1 MAGELVPLRRA
12 ADRRY
17 GGPVQATPY
26 YARADATLLS
36 LTPPAPE
43 ETKPSEARQREW
55 ERVFQHLESRFQAII
70 NWRVSAWETWGRI
83 ARFEQPYRYYPFIT
97 PNLYNQNLREDFSIV
112 DRTATLCGEI
122 CSAGLM
128 ATLTDP
134 DRLWLDLGPA
144 IPGLE
149 LDREGERYYEEW
161 SERLNYVYDHSNFY
175 ESQAQQYDDLT
186 FFGNGLVIDYED
198 EREII
203 HAFTPTLGEWGVSNN
218 FDDGADTMYR
228 EFRQTVSQ
236 IIGMFGPE
244 NCPSDVLRM
253 WREKGGALEYQMVIG
268 HAIEPNFDIYADGA
282 EPIVVM
288 PGGAPW
294 REVYWIRGKKNYQ
307 PLSVSPFLDQ
317 PFSDVR
323 WSQRGSEPYAR
334 GPGEYA
340 LGDTI
345 QLQLETRQKAESI
358 EKVNRPPMGA
368 DVSLQFLPM
377 ATSPGKITYMNT
389 KDGGEKKFFPLFEVK
404 PDIPAISAD
413 IKMVQDRIART
424 FYNDVFQMLMTLR
437 QQLQLKA
444 DLTTVEIDQLTQE
457 VLMRI
462 GPMIW
467 RVYGSLRQR
476 VRRHMRIMALRGLA
490 PRRPDSLRGV
500 PMKIE
505 FVSLLTEA
513 TRRVETQA
521 TAKVVQ
527 FAGAASGAWPEAKF
541 KVKIGSAIDD
551 FAKGVGA
558 KSNLLRTDQEVQQ
571 LIALEKRN
579 QALAQA
585 AEQTLPGARAAEA
598 LSKTSLQPDSALSAL
613 VSGPGG
619 GA

>member
-1 MAGELVPLRRA
+1 MATA
-12 ADRRY
+12 AANRRY
-17 GGPVQATPY
+17 GGGTDLVPY
-26 YARADATLLS
+26 YATADVTALAATPAVVEAS
-36 LTPPAPE
+36 KPP
-43 ETKPSEARQREW
+43 EAEQRDW
-55 ERVFQHLESRFQAII
+55 ERIFGHLESRFQALI

-122 CSAGLM
+122 CAAGLM

-134 DRLWLDLGPA
+134 DRRWLELGPA
-144 IPGLE
+144 IPGIQ
-149 LDREGERYYEEW
+149 LDREGERYYEDW

-186 FFGNGLVIDYED
+186 YFGNGLVIDYED

-203 HAFTPTLGEWGVSNN
+203 HAFTPTLGEWACGVN
-218 FDDGADTMYR
+218 FDNGDDTMYR
-228 EFRQTVSQ
+228 EFRQTISQ
-236 IIGMFGPE
+236 IVGMFGPDA
-244 NCPSDVLRM
+244 CPEDVLRM

-268 HAIEPNFDIYADGA
+268 HAIEPNFPIATHQD
-282 EPIVVM
+282 EPLEVV
-288 PGGAPW
+288 PGGFPW
-294 REVYWIRGKKNYQ
+294 REVYWIRGKKNYA
-307 PLSVSPFLDQ
+307 PLSRTGFHDQ
-317 PFSDVR
+317 PFSHLR
-323 WSQRGSEPYAR
+323 WSQRGNEAYGR
-334 GPGEYA
+334 GPGERA

-345 QLQLETRQKAESI
+345 QLQLETRQKAEGI

-368 DVSLQFLPM
+368 DHTLQFLPN

-404 PDIPAISAD
+404 PDLPAISAD
-413 IKMVQDRIART
+413 IKLVQDRIART
-424 FYNDVFQMLMTLR
+424 FYNDVFQVLMTLR

-467 RVYGSLRQR
+467 AVYGSLRHR
-476 VRRHMRIMALRGLA
+476 VRRHMGIMVRRGLA
-490 PRRPDSLRGV
+490 PRRPDSLRNV

-513 TRRVETQA
+513 KRRVETQA

-541 KVKIGSAIDD
+541 KVKIGSAIED
-551 FAKGVGA
+551 FAEGVGA
-558 KSNLLRTDQEVQQ
+558 KSNLLRTDQEVQA
-571 LIALEKRN
+571 LIQEEKRN
-579 QALAQA
+579 QALQQA

-598 LSKTSLQPDSALSAL
+598 LSRTSLAPGSALGAL
-613 VSGPGG
+613 VGQQ
-619 GA
+619 